1 MFAPYFA
8 KKMFISACRIP
19 FVAVWLVGSPL
30 RKARNAAV
38 MSNDVVVH
46 LPKKVGI

>member
-8 KKMFISACRIP
+8 KKMFISACRIR
-19 FVAVWLVGSPL
+19 FVAVWLVGLPL
-30 RKARNAAV
+30 CKAGNAAV